1 MLAVIT
7 DYIGRASEAQGARAV
22 KVAIALY
29 VLHVGTLAIK
39 GGATGSP
46 DPARR

>member
-1 MLAVIT
+1 MSLLITLA
-7 DYIGRASEAQGARAV
+7 GLRRPRAV

>member
-7 DYIGRASEAQGARAV
+7 DYIGRDSEAQGSEGRHRA
-22 KVAIALY
+22 